1 VWAEKMADYKLSPAS
16 AYNPSM
22 SSLKYSAKG
31 LLLLIFGIGLFLL
44 ASDYIANPNLI
55 VATILYTVEFLSV
68 VMGSIFALSGLN
80 EGLENRKKSKLTNP
94 DRLGTFVGGAIILLL
109 ILGFLFLVLVMMG
122 FFSDS
127 LIL

>member
-1 VWAEKMADYKLSPAS
+1 MADYKLSSSS